1 MDSLKDLLL
10 SKNLDQPSEMK
21 SIQEYLNRE
30 LAFPFSLKDYQ
41 KHITIAVGN
50 GKVGYMLRG
59 MLPALEAYAAPTKV
73 IHIRI
78 DRNLGD

>member
-1 MDSLKDLLL
+1 MDSLKDLLM

-21 SIQEYLNRE
+21 SIQEYLERE
-30 LAFPFSLKDYQ
+30 LAFPFTIKDYP
-41 KHITIAVGN
+41 KHTTISVGN

-59 MLPALEAYAAPTKV
+59 MLPGLRAYAAPTKD

-78 DRNLGD
+78 DRSLGD

>member
-21 SIQEYLNRE
+21 AVQEYLERE
-30 LAFPFSLKDYQ
+30 LKYPFTVKDYP
-41 KHITIAVGN
+41 KHITVAVGN
-50 GKVGYMLRG
+50 GKVGYLLRS
-59 MLPALEAYAAPTKV
+59 MLPALQAYAAPTRE

-78 DRNLGD
+78 DRGLGD

>member
-21 SIQEYLNRE
+21 AVQEYLERE
-30 LAFPFSLKDYQ
+30 LKYPFTVKDYP
-41 KHITIAVGN
+41 KHITVAVSN
-50 GKVGYMLRG
+50 GKVGYLLRS
-59 MLPALEAYAAPTKV
+59 MLPALQAYAAPTRD

-78 DRNLGD
+78 DRSLGD

>member
-21 SIQEYLNRE
+21 AIQEFLDRE
-30 LAFPFSLKDYQ
+30 LPFPFTLKDYPR
-41 KHITIAVGN
+41 HVTVAVGN
-50 GKVGYMLRG
+50 GKVGYKLRG
-59 MLPALEAYAAPTKV
+59 MLPALQAYAAPTKE

-78 DRNLGD
+78 DRSLSD

>member
-10 SKNLDQPSEMK
+10 TKNLDQPSEMK
-21 SIQEYLNRE
+21 AVQEYLTRE
-30 LAFPFSLKDYQ
+30 LTFPFSVKDYP
-41 KHITIAVGN
+41 KHITISVGN

-59 MLPALEAYAAPTKV
+59 MLPALQAYAAPTKE

-78 DRNLGD
+78 ERSLGD